1 MDICSF
7 DFDLASKFIPLITPI
22 VAICIFKM
30 WKKQKGSEVIANE
43 SKEAIKDLL
52 ELSVINQNI
61 IFESSKSKAELEA
74 KLSKFKEVSE
84 KAHRAMLFLNADQK
98 IVKLGQLLP
107 NYFVYKESVYH
118 PMKSVIGNSDEMQI
132 IEFMQLEATKQNA
145 LRLNECI
152 TNLIN
157 VLHPYSIYKK
167 TI

>member
-7 DFDLASKFIPLITPI
+7 DFDLATKFIPLITPI
-22 VAICIFKM
+22 VAIFIFRK
-30 WKKQKGSEVIANE
+30 WRKQKGSEVIANE

-61 IFESSKSKAELEA
+61 VFEGSKNKAELES

-84 KAHRAMLFLNADQK
+84 KAHRAMLFINTDQK
-98 IVKLGQLLP
+98 VVKLGQLLP
-107 NYFVYKESVYH
+107 DYFIYKESVYH
-118 PMKSVIGNSDEMQI
+118 PMKSVISSSDEMQI
-132 IEFMQLEATKQNA
+132 VEFMQLEATKQNA

-157 VLHPYSIYKK
+157 VLHPYSVYKK